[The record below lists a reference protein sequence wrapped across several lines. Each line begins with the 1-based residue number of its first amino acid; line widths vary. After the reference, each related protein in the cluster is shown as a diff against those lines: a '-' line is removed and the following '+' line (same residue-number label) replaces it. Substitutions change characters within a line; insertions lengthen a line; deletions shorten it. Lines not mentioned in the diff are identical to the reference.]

1 MDFSSRRGRKYNGS
15 VDVGTIERKPRVR
28 RYLVEMA
35 PSDLEG
41 FRSMLDGRSVD
52 VLGHVQQVLAAD
64 KDVEVM
70 VGTDSHNRARHTVYS
85 TAIVLRFH
93 RNGAQ
98 VLYRRER
105 APKVTDLWT
114 RLWGE
119 VERSLVVARSLT
131 ELGAI
136 PVQRIDMDLNSDAR
150 FASNKLHT
158 AAVGYVRSHGY
169 EPRTKPDLLIATW
182 AANILCQ
189 GSARKHEA
197 PIQH

>member
-1 MDFSSRRGRKYNGS
+1 MVRAMHARTNECLGKGVILVDMDA
-15 VDVGTIERKPRVR
+15 VG
-28 RYLVEMA
+28 
-35 PSDLEG
+35 LEG
-41 FRSMLDGRSVD
+41 FHSMLDGRSVD
-52 VLGHVQQVLAAD
+52 VLSHLRHVLSAD
-64 KDVEVM
+64 KEVEVM
-70 VGTDSHNRARHTVYS
+70 VGTDSHNRSRHTVYS

-136 PVQRIDMDLNSDAR
+136 PVRRIDMDLNSDAR

-182 AANILCQ
+182 AANILCH
-189 GSARKHEA
+189 GGAWKHEA